1 MTAPERPVRD
11 EALVFG
17 QPEFDDEAI
26 AEVADTIRSGWVGT
40 GPKVARFEALVAE
53 YVGCEHAV
61 AVSSCSAALH
71 LALLA
76 LGIGPGDEVIT
87 TPLTFVATV
96 NAILHVGAT
105 PVLVD
110 VDRVTQNIDPELVAA
125 AVTDRTRALLPV
137 HLAGRPCAMDA
148 LGKVAGEHG
157 LVILEDGAHALGGE
171 YRGTK
176 IGASS
181 DVTAFSFYATKNV
194 ALGEGGIVATNRSDW
209 AAAVRSASQHGL
221 AVTPW
226 ERVST
231 APATRSPA
239 TGLGFKYNLTDLHA
253 ALGLSQI
260 RRIDEWRDRR
270 EDVCTAYDA
279 GLAGLPVETP
289 APAEPGTV
297 HARHLYPVLF
307 DLDVV
312 GRDRDRI
319 RADLQAQG
327 IGTGVHYNPVHLQPY
342 HAARLG
348 FAPDEFPNAR
358 WIGERTVSL
367 PLSPFL
373 TDRDVADVIAAVH
386 RVVAG

>member
-1 MTAPERPVRD
+1 MTTPEPPVRD

-17 QPEFDDEAI
+17 QPEFDEEAI

-125 AVTDRTRALLPV
+125 AVTDRNHGAAARPPRRAPV
-137 HLAGRPCAMDA
+137 RLDA
-148 LGKVAGEHG
+148 LGKVAAEHG
-157 LVILEDGAHALGGE
+157 LMILEDGAHTLGGE

-176 IGASS
+176 IGAIS

-209 AAAVRSASQHGL
+209 ATAVRSPASTGSRSRRGSGCRPRPDPFARDRARVQVQPDRPPRCARPVADPTHRRVARPPRGRVRGVRRRPRRAPRRDAGPGRTRHGPRPPPLPRAVRPRRRRPRPGPEPGGHSRPRASAPGCTTTRSTCSRTTRQAGPHAEPVPERPLDRRAHGL
-221 AVTPW
+221 VAV
-226 ERVST
+226 E
-231 APATRSPA
+231 PAS
-239 TGLGFKYNLTDLHA
+239 
-253 ALGLSQI
+253 
-260 RRIDEWRDRR
+260 
-270 EDVCTAYDA
+270 
-279 GLAGLPVETP
+279 
-289 APAEPGTV
+289 
-297 HARHLYPVLF
+297 
-307 DLDVV
+307 
-312 GRDRDRI
+312 
-319 RADLQAQG
+319 
-327 IGTGVHYNPVHLQPY
+327 
-342 HAARLG
+342 
-348 FAPDEFPNAR
+348 
-358 WIGERTVSL
+358 
-367 PLSPFL
+367 
-373 TDRDVADVIAAVH
+373 
-386 RVVAG
+386 